1 MENSFSD
8 KIKDIFFNHR
18 GRFSVKLLSSLL
30 PVCCCLYLY
39 PAPLLYKLCGLFL
52 PWLLIVLLAMAYVVY
67 MIYAMIVL
75 CIKRL
80 HDLNMSGWASFLVM
94 IPLVNLLFA
103 AYLCLKEGDFGS
115 NRYGEALDYKGPS
128 FLLFLS
134 YAVLCVC
141 VLAAGVGLH
150 YGKKLRNIQNTG
162 QGVQKVISML
172 PKSVQKELKENPRAM
187 GSPVC

>member
-18 GRFSVKLLSSLL
+18 GRFSRETFVITFAGLLLFIFISS
-30 PVCCCLYLY
+30 
-39 PAPLLYKLCGLFL
+39 PLLYKLCGLFL

-80 HDLNMSGWASFLVM
+80 HDLNMSGA
-94 IPLVNLLFA
+94 
-103 AYLCLKEGDFGS
+103 GS
-115 NRYGEALDYKGPS
+115 AKSDKYVTKIGTERIKRKPQ
-128 FLLFLS
+128 S
-134 YAVLCVC
+134 Y
-141 VLAAGVGLH
+141 
-150 YGKKLRNIQNTG
+150 
-162 QGVQKVISML
+162 
-172 PKSVQKELKENPRAM
+172 